1 MKTNENNFDLV
12 DVETLRLGDHF
23 IDGKKDATEA
33 KETKEILTEVNEL
46 AETLDKIIHRTTVR
60 YFKKPVERKP
70 QAQAQAHTHA
80 QHLEVPPAR
89 GDMITSPSYQSPD
102 NLSAVKPSTIDQHQS
117 SNSRRS
123 SIHDRP
129 AGIDRKSVV

>member
-1 MKTNENNFDLV
+1 M
-12 DVETLRLGDHF
+12 
-23 IDGKKDATEA
+23 
-33 KETKEILTEVNEL
+33 TEVNEL

-70 QAQAQAHTHA
+70 QAQAQAHA
-80 QHLEVPPAR
+80 QNLEVPPVR

-129 AGIDRKSVV
+129 ADMPAKPARSNIYDKCRFASQRRSQIQSKSIVYAIEPNETV